1 MLHRRIQVHHTATL
15 GLLLLSALAMQGC
28 MAIAWLG
35 AVGIDRTMSSDI
47 EFRPFENSWVVA
59 PQERQHLVSM
69 KSIAIIPFT
78 GDPVMAE
85 RWAAVFREIT
95 DLRVV
100 SPSDATQSG
109 VPDHGQKGSVRRMSV
124 ESQADCVLIGNVA
137 GQAPQKSFAGLK
149 ERSSHRLY
157 LQLVSDSG
165 TFLWKTE
172 LPFAIVTG
180 AKDLNEDMVTKA
192 LLAHVSA
199 YAHELGFAGQGIFN
213 QRTVSRSL
221 HDASDHQMARPVPG
235 VERP

>member
-1 MLHRRIQVHHTATL
+1 
-15 GLLLLSALAMQGC
+15 
-28 MAIAWLG
+28 
-35 AVGIDRTMSSDI
+35 
-47 EFRPFENSWVVA
+47 
-59 PQERQHLVSM
+59 M
-69 KSIAIIPFT
+69 KSIAIMPFT

-100 SPSDATQSG
+100 SPSDATGHG
-109 VPDHGQKGSVRRMSV
+109 VSDPGQRRAVRRMSV
-124 ESQADCVLIGNVA
+124 ELQADCVLIGNVA

-165 TFLWKTE
+165 TILWKTE
-172 LPFAIVTG
+172 LPFATVTG
-180 AKDLNEDMVTKA
+180 AKDLDEDMVTKA

-199 YAHELGFAGQGIFN
+199 YADELGFAGRGIFN

-221 HDASDHQMARPVPG
+221 HDAADHQMARPVAG

>member
-47 EFRPFENSWVVA
+47 EFRPFENSWVVV

-69 KSIAIIPFT
+69 KSIAIMPFT

-85 RWAAVFREIT
+85 RWAAVFREIP

-100 SPSDATQSG
+100 SPSDTTQSV
-109 VPDHGQKGSVRRMSV
+109 VPDHGQIGSARRMGE
-124 ESQADCVLIGNVA
+124 ESQVDYVLIGTVA

-149 ERSSHRLY
+149 ARSLHRLY
-157 LQLVSDSG
+157 LQLMSDSG
-165 TFLWKTE
+165 TIMWKTE
-172 LPFAIVTG
+172 LPFTIVTG
-180 AKDLNEDMVTKA
+180 AKDLDEAIVTKA
-192 LLAHVSA
+192 LLTHVRA
-199 YAHELGFAGQGIFN
+199 QANELGLAELEALN
-213 QRTVSRSL
+213 KRALSRSR
-221 HDASDHQMARPVPG
+221 HDTSDY
-235 VERP
+235 